1 MFNVKFIVKLST
13 LLMDAM
19 NKTLVCVKSKDMSLM
34 CNHNNP

>member
-1 MFNVKFIVKLST
+1 MFNAKFIGKLLT

-19 NKTLVCVKSKDMSLM
+19 NKTLVCVKLKDMSLL